1 MLGGSVGRHSHDRMT
16 LRAGGENRALSGS
29 GIHIAFRSQQGGF
42 RQNWGRQRGFQRPSR
57 GDLVARDTIPILQ
70 GSCER
75 AYRALYNPCAHS
87 QRSEPRTMEY
97 RDYYKI
103 LGVERTAGADD
114 IKKSYRRLARKFHP
128 DVSKEKDAEAR
139 FKEVQEA
146 YEVLKDPEKRA
157 AYDQLGSNWKSGEQF
172 RPPPDWASGFEF
184 RGGPHAGRQGGGA
197 RRGSEE
203 VFEDEGF
210 SDFFSSLFG
219 GGAGFAGANGPRAA
233 RAGRDHHAGIDI
245 DLEEAF
251 AGTTRTIELK
261 RPQLK
266 SDGTLELKPHTVRVT
281 IPAGVTEG
289 QPIRLA
295 GQGEVSPNG
304 GRAGDLYLEVH
315 IRPDKLFQLE
325 GRDVTLTLPVAPWEA
340 ALGGSVK
347 VPTLAGT
354 VEMSIP
360 AGAQSGQKL
369 RLRGRGLPGQPA
381 GDQYVQLKVVLPPAN
396 SPEAR
401 ALYEEMRRKLGT
413 FDPRADL
420 VR

>member
-1 MLGGSVGRHSHDRMT
+1 
-16 LRAGGENRALSGS
+16 
-29 GIHIAFRSQQGGF
+29 
-42 RQNWGRQRGFQRPSR
+42 
-57 GDLVARDTIPILQ
+57 
-70 GSCER
+70 
-75 AYRALYNPCAHS
+75 
-87 QRSEPRTMEY
+87 MEY

-103 LGVERTAGADD
+103 LGVTRTATADD

-157 AYDQLGSNWKSGEQF
+157 AYDQLGSNWKTGDQF
-172 RPPPDWASGFEF
+172 RPPPDWARGFEF
-184 RGGPHAGRQGGGA
+184 RGGPRGGAGRQSAGADTRYGG
-197 RRGSEE
+197 ED

-219 GGAGFAGANGPRAA
+219 GRGPFAQGGAGAAGMGGGARQ

-251 AGTTRTIELK
+251 AGTTRMLELK
-261 RPQLK
+261 RPGLS
-266 SDGTLELKPHTVRVT
+266 SDGTLDVQLHKVRVT

-295 GQGEVSPNG
+295 GQGEAGPG
-304 GRAGDLYLEVH
+304 GGKAGDLYLEVH
-315 IRPDKLFQLE
+315 IRPNKLFQLD

-340 ALGGSVK
+340 ALGGPVK
-347 VPTLAGT
+347 VPTLAGP
-354 VEMSIP
+354 VEMNIP

-369 RLRGRGLPGQPA
+369 RLRGRGLPGSQP
-381 GDQYVQLKVVLPPAN
+381 GDQYVQLKVVLPEAN
-396 SPEAR
+396 SPEAK
-401 ALYEEMRRKLGT
+401 ALYEEMRKKLA

-420 VR
+420 TR

>member
-1 MLGGSVGRHSHDRMT
+1 
-16 LRAGGENRALSGS
+16 
-29 GIHIAFRSQQGGF
+29 
-42 RQNWGRQRGFQRPSR
+42 
-57 GDLVARDTIPILQ
+57 
-70 GSCER
+70 
-75 AYRALYNPCAHS
+75 
-87 QRSEPRTMEY
+87 MEY

-103 LGVERTAGADD
+103 LGAERTASADD

-172 RPPPDWASGFEF
+172 RPPPDWANGFEF
-184 RGGPHAGRQGGGA
+184 RGAPRGAGRQSGGTHGS
-197 RRGSEE
+197 SEE

-210 SDFFSSLFG
+210 SDFFSSLFSG
-219 GGAGFAGANGPRAA
+219 RGGASPFAEGKGQRG
-233 RAGRDHHAGIDI
+233 RAGRDHHAEIDI

-251 AGTTRTIELK
+251 AGTTRTLELK

-266 SDGTLELKPHTVRVT
+266 ADGTLEIKPHTVKVT

-289 QPIRLA
+289 QLIRLA
-295 GQGEVSPNG
+295 GQGEPGPNG
-304 GRAGDLYLEVH
+304 GRAGDLYLQVH
-315 IRPDKLFQLE
+315 VRPHRLFQVE

-340 ALGGSVK
+340 ALGGPVK

-354 VEMSIP
+354 VEMNIP

-369 RLRGRGLPGQPA
+369 RLRGRGLPGQA
-381 GDQYVQLKVVLPPAN
+381 QGDQYVQLKVVLPSAN
-396 SPEAR
+396 SPQAR
-401 ALYEEMRRKLGT
+401 ALYEEMREKLA

-420 VR
+420 AR